1 MESSTNSDIRT
12 VSAFLDKS
20 LKNKF
25 VFHMAIR
32 QWERNVCFELQP
44 GLRSFLER
52 GVIEKFFNKVDVSQ
66 QHPAATV
73 PFQAQG
79 IESITFSVLGLK
91 QAKICLPLISNNFAA
106 REAANGNNHVD
117 WFNKEFVQLK
127 SIRSC
132 LNPRCM
138 AYARVCKLLRRLLVF
153 LWLLD

>member
-79 IESITFSVLGLK
+79 IESITGKLGKFLYFVDLYLK
-91 QAKICLPLISNNFAA
+91 TNPK
-106 REAANGNNHVD
+106 
-117 WFNKEFVQLK
+117 FN
-127 SIRSC
+127 
-132 LNPRCM
+132 
-138 AYARVCKLLRRLLVF
+138 YAFKYI
-153 LWLLD
+153 